1 MKREARLNFIA
12 ELISK
17 EEVKTQDELV
27 NILLQ
32 HHIDVTQATV
42 SRDIKTLALVKIP
55 AESGGYRYDMP
66 QKNSH
71 KANQLSQQDLVYRS
85 ITDIKIKDD
94 LLALTAS
101 PGTTSLI
108 KSHLLEQ
115 FRSSLFTVIIDDD
128 RVLAVFQDGVSAK
141 QAYQI
146 LKY

>member
-1 MKREARLNFIA
+1 M
-12 ELISK
+12 ISK

-94 LLALTAS
+94 LLALTAR

>member
-55 AESGGYRYDMP
+55 AESGAIDTICRKKTRTK
-66 QKNSH
+66 QISCLN
-71 KANQLSQQDLVYRS
+71 
-85 ITDIKIKDD
+85 KI
-94 LLALTAS
+94 
-101 PGTTSLI
+101 
-108 KSHLLEQ
+108 
-115 FRSSLFTVIIDDD
+115 
-128 RVLAVFQDGVSAK
+128 
-141 QAYQI
+141 
-146 LKY
+146 